1 MKTTISVDQL
11 TKDVSKA
18 AFRGEAAAFV
28 GAGVSSPSDL
38 PTWAD
43 LIRPMVADLGIN
55 FRNCGEDIP
64 LMTQHLVNIS
74 AGNRG
79 RLVAQL
85 QEKIQRQTS
94 KPNHYHRSIV
104 ASAIDL
110 IWTTNYDTLLEQA
123 YGSYPVA
130 IRARDTDMSLVSD
143 PDSVEIVKA
152 HGCIAR
158 SAPCELV
165 LTREDYEDYF
175 VHRPLISERL
185 RNDLQKRTFLFLGYG
200 YGDPNIANILV
211 EARRLA
217 QKVPRRR
224 YLIAKKSDPAA
235 DGNDALAR
243 QELWAL
249 DMHRIGIECA
259 LVDDYDEYQR
269 VVKNIAI
276 GSRGPTLYVTGAHSN
291 SSELATQVGK
301 LLAEQNDTEVVLYD
315 GQSTGV
321 SRCLI
326 ASFVQQAALQQTDYR
341 HRIRFYS
348 NPYSADPRLSGD
360 PSLMPR
366 LKEWRAPMLRKVH
379 TVLAF
384 DGGMGTRAE
393 VELAVELGCRLV
405 LVQESPDGSSAKL
418 LQTPQIA
425 ASSDSLD
432 CSNTDKTPSARKIVE
447 TVLASMPTWD

>member
-28 GAGVSSPSDL
+28 GAGISSPSDL

-43 LIRPMVADLGIN
+43 LIRPMVAALGIN
-55 FRNCGEDIP
+55 PRDCGEDLP
-64 LMTQHLVNIS
+64 LMAQHLVNVS

-85 QEKIQRQTS
+85 QESIQRQPS
-94 KPNHYHRSIV
+94 RPNHYHRSIV
-104 ASAIDL
+104 SSAIDL
-110 IWTTNYDTLLEQA
+110 IWTTNFDTLLEQA
-123 YGSYPVA
+123 YGSHPVV

-152 HGCIAR
+152 HGCIVR
-158 SAPCELV
+158 SAPRELV

-175 VHRPLISERL
+175 VHRPLMSERL
-185 RNDLQKRTFLFLGYG
+185 RSDLQKRTFLFLGYG
-200 YGDPNIANILV
+200 HGDPNIVNILV

-217 QKVPRRR
+217 QKVTRRR
-224 YLIAKKSDPAA
+224 YLIAKKSDPST
-235 DGNDALAR
+235 DGNDAQIR
-243 QELWAL
+243 QQLWAL

-259 LVDDYDEYQR
+259 LVADYDEYRR
-269 VVKNIAI
+269 VVEGIAI
-276 GSRGPTLYVTGAHSN
+276 GSRGPTLYVTGAHSTSN
-291 SSELATQVGK
+291 ELATKVGK
-301 LLAEQNDTEVVLYD
+301 LLAEQNDIEVVLFD

-326 ASFVQQAALQQTDYR
+326 SSFVQHAALQQIDYR
-341 HRIRFYS
+341 HRIRFFS
-348 NPYSADPRLSGD
+348 NPYSANPRLSGD

-405 LVQESPDGSSAKL
+405 LVQESPNGSSSTL
-418 LQTPQIA
+418 LQIPEIA
-425 ASSDSLD
+425 ASSDSVG
-432 CSNTDKTPSARKIVE
+432 CSSTGETPSAQKIVE
-447 TVLASMPTWD
+447 TVLASMPTWF